1 MPQLRVQTLT
11 SPIASFLALVL
22 ALLLAWPGS
31 ALAAEVLQV
40 RTATLLQIGD
50 GNRNYAVELACIGVE
65 PADQTAAMA
74 WLRQELP
81 RRTRVNLRP
90 YGEKGGL
97 LLARVSRL
105 DGERDMGTGLIAA
118 GLAHAQTSPPACGT
132 PEAG

>member
-1 MPQLRVQTLT
+1 MLT
-11 SPIASFLALVL
+11 VL
-22 ALLLAWPGS
+22 LSWP
-31 ALAAEVLQV
+31 ATAVAAELLQV

-65 PADQTAAMA
+65 PDDQAAAMA

-90 YGEKGGL
+90 LGEQGGL

-105 DGERDMGTGLIAA
+105 NGERDMGSGLIAA
-118 GLAHAQTSPPACGT
+118 GLAH
-132 PEAG
+132 PETGSKSCSLLGPG

>member
-1 MPQLRVQTLT
+1 MPQLRFQALN
-11 SPIASFLALVL
+11 SPIASLLALVL
-22 ALLLAWPGS
+22 GLLLAWPGS

-40 RTATLLQIGD
+40 RRATLLQIGD

-65 PADQTAAMA
+65 PADQAAAMA

-90 YGEKGGL
+90 YGERSGL

-105 DGERDMGTGLIAA
+105 DGERDMGSGLIAA
-118 GLAHAQTSPPACGT
+118 GLAHPDDSPAACRVM
-132 PEAG
+132 EAG